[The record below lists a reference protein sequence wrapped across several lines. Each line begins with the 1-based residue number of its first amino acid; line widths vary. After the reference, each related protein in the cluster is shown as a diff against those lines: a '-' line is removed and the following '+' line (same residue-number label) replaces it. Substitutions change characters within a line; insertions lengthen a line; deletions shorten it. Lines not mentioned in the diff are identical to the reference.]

1 MRKFLKQLKVSPY
14 FLAGIFLFAYL
25 ESIRSRVG
33 PGQLINWYVFTPEAA
48 IFTFLEFILLIF
60 ILRFSFRIGY
70 GKLVFPIQWFRAS
83 RSFLIGMGI
92 FLIVVNLIS
101 IGVSLIFDTWD
112 RNFSPEILL
121 SNTVS
126 KILAF
131 IVYGGFYLTFLLFEE
146 YKNHQQKLSNYEL
159 AVAESKFAQLK
170 QQLNPHFLFNNL
182 NILDQLIE
190 ESPKTASAFLQNFS
204 ELYRYALEKT
214 TARLVDWEEELEFAK
229 SYLWLIQEKYGN
241 AYQLNLNLE
250 HPKGKIP
257 PLTLQLLIENAVIH
271 NFGTKEKPVFIELY
285 MGKNIRVSNNRIPFK
300 HPSHRGGRG
309 LQNLKEQIQMLSQES
324 IVIYKT
330 REKFTV
336 TLPLIQE

>member
-1 MRKFLKQLKVSPY
+1 MQKFLKRLNVSPY

-33 PGQLINWYVFTPEAA
+33 PGQLIDWYVLTPEAA
-48 IFTFLEFILLIF
+48 VFTFLEFILLIV
-60 ILRFSFRIGY
+60 ILRYSFRIGY
-70 GKLVFPIQWFRAS
+70 GKLVFPIQWFKAFQ
-83 RSFLIGMGI
+83 SFLIGMGI
-92 FLIVVNLIS
+92 FLIAVNLIS
-101 IGVSLIFDTWD
+101 MGVSLIFDTWD

-159 AVAESKFAQLK
+159 AVAESRFAQLK

-190 ESPKTASAFLQNFS
+190 ENPKTASSFLHNFS
-204 ELYRYALEKT
+204 ELYRYALDKST
-214 TARLVDWEEELEFAK
+214 TSLVDWEEELEFAK
-229 SYLWLIQEKYGN
+229 NYHGLINEKYGV
-241 AYQLNLNLE
+241 AYQLKVTLE
-250 HPKGKIP
+250 HPVGKIP
-257 PLTLQLLIENAVIH
+257 PLTLQLLIENAVLH
-271 NFGTKEKPVFIELY
+271 NFGTEEKPVFIDLY
-285 MGKNIRVSNNRIPFK
+285 IGKNIRVSNNRIPFK
-300 HPSHRGGRG
+300 NPSHRGGRG
-309 LQNLKEQIQMLSQES
+309 LQNLKEQFQMLSQ
-324 IVIYKT
+324 KT
-330 REKFTV
+330 MTIHQSSENFSV